1 MFFQRYKQLLAGV
14 IIGLLCALPCG
25 ALAKATQQVS
35 AWAAEQISFV
45 FDGEKKELPA
55 GYTVLL
61 YNDRTYLPA
70 RFVAEQLGAEV
81 DWLEEVQTVKFT
93 SLPCPTCLEKEAGE
107 EDEGT
112 GLEEP
117 ETKEPVEEEGKQ
129 PERDYRK
136 IPLTKVLHD
145 MEVSVT
151 LIVDDE
157 ATQENY
163 SRVYV
168 HVENKGDTPLQL
180 LQRQTKALVDGEEY
194 KTASVPDYK
203 FPERWYHD
211 IGAEKKEEGY
221 VVLPFIPKD
230 AKEMLLELTILYN
243 DAAQKTETVEFA
255 IKLTP

>member
-1 MFFQRYKQLLAGV
+1 MFFQRYKQLLAGI

-61 YNDRTYLPA
+61 YNDRTYVPA
-70 RFVAEQLGAEV
+70 RFVAEELGAEV
-81 DWLEEVQTVKFT
+81 DWLEEAQTVKIT
-93 SLPCPTCLEKEAGE
+93 SLPCPACLEREAGQ

-112 GLEEP
+112 GP
-117 ETKEPVEEEGKQ
+117 EKPEIKEPVEEENKQ

-136 IPLTKVLHD
+136 LPQTKVLHD

-157 ATQENY
+157 VTKENY

-168 HVENKGDTPLQL
+168 HIENKGDTPLQL
-180 LQRQTKALVDGEEY
+180 VQRQTRAIVDGEEY

-203 FPERWYHD
+203 YPERWYHD
-211 IGAEKKEEGY
+211 IAPEQKDEGY
-221 VVLPFIPKD
+221 VVLPFLPED

-243 DAAQKTETVEFA
+243 DVTQKTETVEFA
-255 IKLTP
+255 IKLAP

>member
-45 FDGEKKELPA
+45 FNGEKKELLT

-61 YNDRTYLPA
+61 YNDRTYVPA

-81 DWLEEVQTVKFT
+81 DWLEDIQTVKIT
-93 SLPCPTCLEKEAGE
+93 SLPCSACLEREAGQ
-107 EDEGT
+107 DEGE
-112 GLEEP
+112 GKEEP
-117 ETKEPVEEEGKQ
+117 QPQEPADKEESKQ

-136 IPLTKVLHD
+136 LPQTKVLHD

-151 LIVDDE
+151 LIVDDG

-168 HVENKGDTPLQL
+168 HVKNKGDIPLQL
-180 LQRQTKALVDGEEY
+180 KQRQIKAIVDGEEY
-194 KTASVPDYK
+194 KNASVPDYK
-203 FPERWYHD
+203 YDNRWYHD
-211 IGAEKKEEGY
+211 IHTDKKEEGY
-221 VVLPFIPKD
+221 VVLPFIPED
-230 AKEMLLELTILYN
+230 SKEMLLELTILYN

-255 IKLTP
+255 IKLTS